1 MRRWAVSSLRRR
13 AIEPLHAPGGVLYVD
28 LHSIH
33 RIDVKGG
40 RGLAMIDYH
49 IHGNFCGHAT
59 GDLEEYVAEAL
70 HREFVEIGFSAHL
83 PKVTDPDPYHAMLE
97 EDLPRYVARVRGLQ
111 ERYGDRI
118 AIKLGIEADFFPG
131 FERETQR
138 LINAHPFDYVFG
150 SIHFLDD
157 WHFTSRAGL
166 ARYRS
171 ENPDTAYVRYFDLVK
186 QLIRSGLFDV
196 LAHPDAIRRA
206 GFRPRV
212 PMEDAYSDVVR
223 LLRERGMAIEVNTAG
238 IRRSTGAVY
247 PESAFL
253 AIAAREG
260 IPVTIGSDAHTPGDV
275 GRDLDE
281 AFRLLRELGI
291 GEIATYSKRRITM
304 RPLAD
309 FARVR

>member
-1 MRRWAVSSLRRR
+1 
-13 AIEPLHAPGGVLYVD
+13 
-28 LHSIH
+28 
-33 RIDVKGG
+33 
-40 RGLAMIDYH
+40 MIDYH

-59 GDLEEYVAEAL
+59 GDLDEYVVEAL

-97 EDLPRYVARVRGLQ
+97 EDLPRYVSRVRGLQ

-118 AIKLGIEADFFPG
+118 TIKLGIEADFFPG
-131 FERETQR
+131 YEKETQR
-138 LINAHPFDYVFG
+138 LIDAYPFDYVLG

-166 ARYRS
+166 LRYRS
-171 ENPDTAYVRYFDLVK
+171 ENPDTAYVRYFDLVT

-206 GFRPRV
+206 GFRPRI
-212 PMEDAYSDVVR
+212 PMEGAYVDVVR
-223 LLRERGMAIEVNTAG
+223 LLREGGMAIEVNTAG
-238 IRRSTGAVY
+238 IRRSTGALY
-247 PESAFL
+247 PEPAFL
-253 AIAAREG
+253 AVAAREG
-260 IPVTIGSDAHTPGDV
+260 IPVTVGSDAHTPMDV

-281 AFRLLRELGI
+281 AFRLLLELGI

-309 FARVR
+309 FVRLR